1 MLGHVKFFN
10 VSSIQYNIKKEK
22 KENSNQRKQMLEN
35 LSSHL
40 IFALAGKCLS
50 SLIAR
55 LFPTVK
61 YHTLYLY
68 QMKLPL
74 TITLENPHAFLPFFC
89 DIGDHK
95 I

>member
-1 MLGHVKFFN
+1 
-10 VSSIQYNIKKEK
+10 
-22 KENSNQRKQMLEN
+22 MLEN